1 MKVRC
6 YLKLLLRFCILLCLV
21 LSTACVSS
29 RQWNSYV
36 DKPNETDVILPSS
49 NALQFPALPK
59 DATLQ
64 EPLVTDL
71 SELSVEK
78 AVILALQNN
87 RDLQIQQQEPVI
99 AGTFEQIER
108 GLFDPEWFAEV
119 DYFKE
124 RTEETSRSNSTNL
137 DVKTDEVVA
146 ITGLRQLFPTGT
158 SIEASLSQVRSNSN
172 QETEQQQ
179 SRVGLSVT
187 QSLLRGFGP
196 AVNLVNIRQ
205 AEIDTLASIDELRGF
220 SEALLADT
228 EIAYWNYVLAKEK
241 ITIFEKSLAV
251 ARKQREE
258 VELRIEVGLLPK
270 IEAAATRA
278 EEALRVQDLINAR
291 SLLEERRL
299 RLLQRLNPNP
309 DGQLDQRI
317 NVVSDPHLS
326 PQPITDLS
334 ERLQLAEQSRADL
347 HEARLRL
354 QQRRLETIATRNGL
368 LPRLDFFIALGKTG
382 FDDSVAESFRAMD
395 GKTYDFSAGLRLNY
409 LLGNRE
415 ARALN
420 LASHISRQQALDA
433 IANLRQIIHLDV
445 HLAVNE
451 VERNRQQIDASRAS
465 RVFQEQTLA
474 AEKERFDVGTST
486 TLLVAQAQ
494 RDLLQTQISE
504 IEAVVNYRI
513 ALVKLYLAEGSL
525 LGRRGVQV
533 FQENLAKID

>member
-1 MKVRC
+1 VKVLC

-21 LSTACVSS
+21 LSTACVPS

-59 DATLQ
+59 DTTLQ

-124 RTEETSRSNSTNL
+124 RTEETSRSSSANL

-158 SIEASLSQVRSNSN
+158 SIEASLSQERSNSN

-309 DGQLDQRI
+309 DGHLDQRI

-368 LPRLDFFIALGKTG
+368 LPRLDFFIALGKT
-382 FDDSVAESFRAMD
+382 
-395 GKTYDFSAGLRLNY
+395 
-409 LLGNRE
+409 
-415 ARALN
+415 
-420 LASHISRQQALDA
+420 
-433 IANLRQIIHLDV
+433 
-445 HLAVNE
+445 
-451 VERNRQQIDASRAS
+451 
-465 RVFQEQTLA
+465 
-474 AEKERFDVGTST
+474 
-486 TLLVAQAQ
+486 
-494 RDLLQTQISE
+494 
-504 IEAVVNYRI
+504 
-513 ALVKLYLAEGSL
+513 
-525 LGRRGVQV
+525 
-533 FQENLAKID
+533 